1 MRVTGCR
8 TSLGFQ
14 DRAGWV
20 CLQKTWVRHLAAWA
34 WVDIKGEWVDLTGA
48 WEDPWAQWEGIQ
60 DTWVDHQEAWGAWE
74 DTLAKWED
82 IQEVW
87 EDLQV
92 PWEVNLEEWE
102 VLQQVGG
109 ALHPEEK
116 ASRHRRR
123 GEKSQKMRN
132 LHSRPHQWVTQCME
146 APACLGLRRDTGV
159 LMMVSWGLVG
169 QEVT

>member
-1 MRVTGCR
+1 M
-8 TSLGFQ
+8 
-14 DRAGWV
+14 

-34 WVDIKGEWVDLTGA
+34 WVDTKGEWVDLTGA
-48 WEDPWAQWEGIQ
+48 WEDPWAQWVDLQDTWEGIQ

-74 DTLAKWED
+74 DTLAIWGD

>member
-1 MRVTGCR
+1 
-8 TSLGFQ
+8 
-14 DRAGWV
+14 V

-60 DTWVDHQEAWGAWE
+60 
-74 DTLAKWED
+74 
-82 IQEVW
+82 EVW

-92 PWEVNLEEWE
+92 PWEVILEEWVVLLEEWE
-102 VLQQVGG
+102 VLLQVGG
-109 ALHPEEK
+109 VLHPEEK
-116 ASRHRRR
+116 ASRHRKR

-132 LHSRPHQWVTQCME
+132 LHSKPHQWVTQCME
-146 APACLGLRRDTGV
+146 APACLALRLDTGV
-159 LMMVSWGLVG
+159 LMMASWGLVG